1 VLCFSGG
8 STTVASTAS
17 TTARQ
22 DTTTTVMVS
31 TVMTTTVMASTCMS
45 SEFECRINSSCIP
58 TGWKCDGTADCE
70 DGTDEDN
77 CGRILYTKS

>member
-1 VLCFSGG
+1 MLCFSGG

-22 DTTTTVMVS
+22 DTTTTVMAT
-31 TVMTTTVMASTCMS
+31 TVMTTTCMS
-45 SEFECRINSSCIP
+45 SEFECRVNSSCIP